1 MRAFGFM
8 LIMLLI
14 SAISIGVKA
23 TLMLVAATL
32 VAWGLLILAYYA
44 WGSFLDWLIEK

>member
-1 MRAFGFM
+1 M
-8 LIMLLI
+8 LIALLI
-14 SAISIGVKA
+14 SAISMGVKA

-32 VAWGLLILAYYA
+32 VAMSLLVLAYYA